1 MLPEEYSLLK
11 EEYFHLQKAVED
23 FDQRG
28 LTIKAWSV
36 TASLAGIAASFHRDG
51 STLLCLLAAAASFSF
66 WLIEALWKS
75 FQQCFYPRLLAIE
88 NAFLNT
94 DRSEKPLQISTQWK
108 KAFRDRTLR
117 RFFTVFFWPHVMLPH
132 VLIVI
137 GGVLIW
143 VCRR

>member
-1 MLPEEYSLLK
+1 MLPEETSLLK
-11 EEYFHLQKAVED
+11 EEYFHLQKTVQD

-36 TASLAGIAASFHRDG
+36 TVSLAGIAASFNKDG
-51 STLLCLLAAAASFSF
+51 STLLCLLAAAGSFSF

-94 DRSEKPLQISTQWK
+94 RSEKPLQISTQWN
-108 KAFRDRTLR
+108 KAFRKRTFR
-117 RFFTVFFWPHVMLPH
+117 RFFKVFFWPHVMLPH

-137 GGVLIW
+137 GGLLIW
-143 VCRR
+143 VYRR